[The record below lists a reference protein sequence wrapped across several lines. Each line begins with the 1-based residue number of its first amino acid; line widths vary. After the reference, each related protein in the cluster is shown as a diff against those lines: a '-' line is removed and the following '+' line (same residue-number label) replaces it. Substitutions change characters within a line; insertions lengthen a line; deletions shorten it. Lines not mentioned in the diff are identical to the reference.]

1 MSRIILTDILGKK
14 STKLSSCASQIFYA
28 RIFYFH
34 TKNFRLPFQFWHCF
48 YRFRT
53 DSDQLADVKIQD
65 MQSLKG
71 KKILSLKLFPLHC
84 ALFDEVSALHTSYSK
99 ASLSRFKQIK
109 FILLNR
115 NWVQQQQ
122 CTFCS
127 NNNGFLFIERK
138 QFSRCYRK
146 IKLWVYCHHL
156 NSKQMYPSIWC
167 VAHIIPGDKL
177 QENEKIKKL
186 HQ

>member
-1 MSRIILTDILGKK
+1 MSRIILTYILEMK
-14 STKLSSCASQIFYA
+14 STKLSSCASQIFSA

-34 TKNFRLPFQFWHCF
+34 TKNFRLPFQFQHYF

-84 ALFDEVSALHTSYSK
+84 ALFDEVSAFIAHILFKSVAFSLQANQIHFIKSK
-99 ASLSRFKQIK
+99 LGSTTTMHFLF
-109 FILLNR
+109 
-115 NWVQQQQ
+115 
-122 CTFCS
+122 

-138 QFSRCYRK
+138 QFSRCFRK
-146 IKLWVYCHHL
+146 IKL
-156 NSKQMYPSIWC
+156 
-167 VAHIIPGDKL
+167 
-177 QENEKIKKL
+177 
-186 HQ
+186 

>member
-1 MSRIILTDILGKK
+1 MSRIILTDILGMK

-34 TKNFRLPFQFWHCF
+34 TKKFRLPFQFWHCF

-84 ALFDEVSALHTSYSK
+84 ALFDEVSALHTFYLK

-127 NNNGFLFIERK
+127 TTIHFFVHWKEAIFKMLSENQIMSLL
-138 QFSRCYRK
+138 SPS
-146 IKLWVYCHHL
+146 KLETNVSVNLVCFAYYTRW
-156 NSKQMYPSIWC
+156 
-167 VAHIIPGDKL
+167 
-177 QENEKIKKL
+177 
-186 HQ
+186 